1 MNFTSANF
9 AHIDAE
15 MVLNLIENGE
25 WERAFERAQVL
36 IGSIEGAMTELGIE
50 PTQWTIHDTTPVE

>member
-1 MNFTSANF
+1 MNFTYTNF

-25 WERAFERAQVL
+25 WERAFDRVQLL

-50 PTQWTIHDTTPVE
+50 PTKWTIHDTTPVA

>member
-1 MNFTSANF
+1 MNFTYTNF

-25 WERAFERAQVL
+25 WERAFDRVQL
-36 IGSIEGAMTELGIE
+36 LTNSIKGAMAELGIE
-50 PTQWTIHDTTPVE
+50 PTPRYIHDTTPVA